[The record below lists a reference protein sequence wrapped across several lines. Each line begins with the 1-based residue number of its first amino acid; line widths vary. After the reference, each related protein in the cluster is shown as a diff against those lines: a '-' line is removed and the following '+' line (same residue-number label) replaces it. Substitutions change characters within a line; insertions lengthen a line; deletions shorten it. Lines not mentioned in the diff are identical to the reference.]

1 MMSEQQMDKM
11 REEYEAWFC
20 STMPYKIAKE
30 SWFAVM
36 DDGDYIITDVQ
47 AGWAGWMAS
56 RAALSENHSPDAGK
70 MVAPEGWQLV
80 PVEPTEAMI
89 SEVIDAGTFDE
100 DDVAYFWYSM
110 LAAAPKLGGE

>member
-1 MMSEQQMDKM
+1 MDKM

-47 AGWAGWMAS
+47 AGWAGWKAS
-56 RAALSENHSPDAGK
+56 RAALCVELPDSERSVDCGDVLYRSDVEEALDASG
-70 MVAPEGWQLV
+70 
-80 PVEPTEAMI
+80 I
-89 SEVIDAGTFDE
+89 S
-100 DDVAYFWYSM
+100 Y
-110 LAAAPKLGGE
+110 K

>member
-1 MMSEQQMDKM
+1 MMDKM

-47 AGWAGWMAS
+47 AGWAGWKAS
-56 RAALSENHSPDAGK
+56 RAALCVELPDSERSVDCGDVLYRSDVEDALI
-70 MVAPEGWQLV
+70 A
-80 PVEPTEAMI
+80 
-89 SEVIDAGTFDE
+89 AGIRYT
-100 DDVAYFWYSM
+100 
-110 LAAAPKLGGE
+110 

>member
-1 MMSEQQMDKM
+1 MMSKQQMDKM

-20 STMPYKIAKE
+20 STIPYKIAKE

-36 DDGDYIITDVQ
+36 DDGSYIITDVQ
-47 AGWAGWMAS
+47 AGWAGWKAS
-56 RAALSENHSPDAGK
+56 RAALSENHSPDAAK

-80 PVEPTEAMI
+80 PVEPTIEMVQAATH
-89 SEVIDAGTFDE
+89 SAVGFGTKA
-100 DDVAYFWYSM
+100 AYKAM

>member
-1 MMSEQQMDKM
+1 MDKM

-47 AGWAGWMAS
+47 AGWAGWKAS
-56 RAALSENHSPDAGK
+56 RAALCVELPDSERSVDCGDVLYRSDVEDA
-70 MVAPEGWQLV
+70 L
-80 PVEPTEAMI
+80 
-89 SEVIDAGTFDE
+89 DAAGIR
-100 DDVAYFWYSM
+100 Y
-110 LAAAPKLGGE
+110 K

>member
-1 MMSEQQMDKM
+1 MEKM

-47 AGWAGWMAS
+47 AGWAGWKAS
-56 RAALSENHSPDAGK
+56 RAALCVELPDSERSVDCGDVLYRSDVEEALDAAG
-70 MVAPEGWQLV
+70 
-80 PVEPTEAMI
+80 I
-89 SEVIDAGTFDE
+89 S
-100 DDVAYFWYSM
+100 Y
-110 LAAAPKLGGE
+110 K